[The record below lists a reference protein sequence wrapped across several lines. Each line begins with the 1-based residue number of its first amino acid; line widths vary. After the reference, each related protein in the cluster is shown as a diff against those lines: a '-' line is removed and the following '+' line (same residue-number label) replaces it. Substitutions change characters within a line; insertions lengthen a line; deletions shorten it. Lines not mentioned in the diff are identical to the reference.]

1 MQNDRAKIAKW
12 DNFKFFLILTVVIGH
27 FFARVDDSHMAKS
40 TILWIYSFHMP
51 GFVFVSGL
59 FSKRTIHEK
68 RFDKIFSY
76 LIMFFVTKYIL
87 FFLRLLRGAEPS
99 LSYSKI
105 NDVSWY
111 AFAIFVF
118 YLLTIFLK
126 QYHRGYVM
134 TAAVVFA
141 CLTGY
146 AQDVGTFLSLSRI
159 AAFYPFFLLGFYLN
173 PADLIK
179 LTDRWY
185 CKILAVFI
193 ILQTAVISFAK
204 IDEVYWLLKICKGK
218 YSYADL
224 AYGNKWGGL
233 MRLAWYLIAMLLVL
247 SLLAVTPSF
256 RSIITTWGS
265 RTMQVYV
272 LHYVPMLL
280 FFDWFG
286 GDVCLQNLQPSQ
298 SLAVIF
304 LTACLVTCVLSCRP
318 VQIVMGRIIYPK
330 KAIPG
335 KQCG

>member
-1 MQNDRAKIAKW
+1 MKNERTTIAKW

-27 FFARVDDSHMAKS
+27 FFARIDDLKTAKS
-40 TILWIYSFHMP
+40 IILWIYSFHMP

-76 LIMFFVTKYIL
+76 LIMFFVAKYIL
-87 FFLRLLRGAEPS
+87 FFLRLIRGGEPS

-126 QYHRGYVM
+126 QYHRVYVM

-146 AQDVGTFLSLSRI
+146 VQDVGTFLSLSRI

-179 LTDRWY
+179 VTDRWY

-218 YSYADL
+218 FSYADL
-224 AYGNKWGGL
+224 AYGYKWGGL
-233 MRLAWYLIAMLLVL
+233 MRLAWYPVAMLIVL

-256 RSIITTWGS
+256 HSIITTWGS

-280 FFDWFG
+280 FFDWFWG
-286 GDVCLQNLQPSQ
+286 NARLQNLSSRQT
-298 SLAVIF
+298 LAVVL
-304 LTACLVTCVLSCRP
+304 LTACFVTCVLSCRP
-318 VQIVMGRIIYPK
+318 VQIVMSQIIYPK
-330 KAIPG
+330 KAIPE
-335 KQCG
+335 KQCR